1 MSEEVEVITDSS
13 GSAPGEVLPERAESA
28 EAQPPITKTAM
39 NVINTKLNLIMGAL
53 GVTYSEET
61 ANEATTD

>member
-13 GSAPGEVLPERAESA
+13 GNEPGEVLPEQAESA
-28 EAQPPITKTAM
+28 EAQPPITKTVV

-53 GVTYSEET
+53 GVTYSEEE
-61 ANEATTD
+61 ADEATTD